1 MFEMGGVLVFDE
13 IKEKV
18 DKEISSLNMFV
29 SRVYFSEEEGIKNL
43 NVELDSDEVID
54 LDRITKASEVI
65 NPIIDKMNI
74 SENSY
79 VLDIHSKEKG
89 EVKDE

>member
-1 MFEMGGVLVFDE
+1 MFDE